1 MEAPPK
7 KKIVAKVTANIY
19 EPSSP
24 GFVAASAVRAKV
36 SSSSVSRGSSVV
48 NGGHSRNNSASKA
61 AVRGG
66 GYSSEAVSSPL
77 TRAFPSAPPSSI
89 GRSAGHGLSPNSLLF
104 APESSSSPASPSTR
118 QQPRITVRQPKRMDS
133 ATSALSA
140 KFKANQSYESPP
152 ISPPT
157 SPRSVAFSALS
168 VASPAT
174 QSPATSPPTVRPR
187 VTSSIRIQPQKM
199 QGLNVN
205 TGRAT
210 PTAMGHRS
218 RNPSISSISALGN
231 GPKTGSTARA
241 IPQQK
246 QSPPRLEIPHSPP
259 TSTLSSRSSASLHSS
274 SLASTSVSAP
284 SHLSLSTATEGESDS
299 DQEEEHVERDQAS
312 TPQNE
317 VDEDDVF
324 AEEARS
330 NRKILDLEISNQS
343 LLTVNTMLE
352 ATKLRQAREIKDLR
366 RKLREVK
373 HLPSKTLYA
382 NAETMSP
389 TASDISLPNRK
400 NSASSHSSDE
410 EEEAEAEPD
419 PIYDRIQK
427 LVEGLLSQAHRAL
440 ERTID
445 DCMPAPTNTVK
456 VLSAVEVQ
464 QYERRTLGLPEEEE
478 SKDDHDHEHDDP
490 DISIDETNEV
500 KEVVQDVKE
509 ALKSPLEDDLGYVAS
524 GEETRKKRGL
534 FLFN

>member
-1 MEAPPK
+1 
-7 KKIVAKVTANIY
+7 
-19 EPSSP
+19 
-24 GFVAASAVRAKV
+24 
-36 SSSSVSRGSSVV
+36 
-48 NGGHSRNNSASKA
+48 
-61 AVRGG
+61 
-66 GYSSEAVSSPL
+66 
-77 TRAFPSAPPSSI
+77 
-89 GRSAGHGLSPNSLLF
+89 
-104 APESSSSPASPSTR
+104 
-118 QQPRITVRQPKRMDS
+118 
-133 ATSALSA
+133 
-140 KFKANQSYESPP
+140 
-152 ISPPT
+152 
-157 SPRSVAFSALS
+157 
-168 VASPAT
+168 
-174 QSPATSPPTVRPR
+174 
-187 VTSSIRIQPQKM
+187 
-199 QGLNVN
+199 
-205 TGRAT
+205 
-210 PTAMGHRS
+210 
-218 RNPSISSISALGN
+218 
-231 GPKTGSTARA
+231 
-241 IPQQK
+241 
-246 QSPPRLEIPHSPP
+246 
-259 TSTLSSRSSASLHSS
+259 
-274 SLASTSVSAP
+274 
-284 SHLSLSTATEGESDS
+284 
-299 DQEEEHVERDQAS
+299 
-312 TPQNE
+312 
-317 VDEDDVF
+317 
-324 AEEARS
+324 
-330 NRKILDLEISNQS
+330 
-343 LLTVNTMLE
+343 MLE